1 MGATD
6 RLLQATMRA
15 YGPPHMASRRN
26 RSARPLRFECTAPP
40 RGRSPCLSCASFTAY
55 MKLATWA
62 KAVAG
67 DRKIVVD
74 RRRDVG
80 GSHYQVQVRGAPG
93 CILAFA
99 IMAFWLVLLTT
110 LVLIGVVALTLAIW
124 IGAGVLIVLLIGGLV
139 RTILRR

>member
-1 MGATD
+1 M
-6 RLLQATMRA
+6 
-15 YGPPHMASRRN
+15 
-26 RSARPLRFECTAPP
+26 
-40 RGRSPCLSCASFTAY
+40 SCASFTAY

-74 RRRDVG
+74 RRRNVG
-80 GSHYQVQVRGAPG
+80 RSQYQVQVRGAPG

-99 IMAFWLVLLTT
+99 IVAFWLVLLTA

-124 IGAGVLIVLLIGGLV
+124 IGAGVLIVLLIGGFV
-139 RTILRR
+139 RAILRR

>member
-26 RSARPLRFECTAPP
+26 RSARPLRFDGVAPP
-40 RGRSPCLSCASFTAY
+40 RGRSPCLSCASFIAY
-55 MKLATWA
+55 MKRTTWV

-80 GSHYQVQVRGAPG
+80 RSHYQVQVRGAPG

-99 IMAFWLVLLTT
+99 IIAFWLVLLTT

-124 IGAGVLIVLLIGGLV
+124 IGAGVLIVLLIGGFV